1 MQTNK
6 DPYKALG
13 ISREAS
19 QDDIRKAHRKLVRE
33 YHPDANPEDPRAE
46 GRFKEVQQAYEVLS
60 DEKKR
65 REYDEGL
72 RASSRGR
79 SGRARSRES
88 SSRPRTRA
96 GGRAEGGTN
105 YTVDLSELLAKLAN
119 LSSDGASARKGGSY
133 ELQGEEVAHLAKLLG
148 EKISGISNLLGK
160 DPARLSKL
168 LGENIKMNG
177 KVRFSDAQANQFSTT
192 GRIRRAGNRLQ
203 RAMSPGKRRQKARVC
218 GEEKRGLRGRVHGEE
233 GGAANPTTDLL
244 RSRWPKER
252 A

>member
-96 GGRAEGGTN
+96 GARAGGRAGGGTN

-119 LSSDGASARKGGSY
+119 LSSDGASTRKGGSY
-133 ELQGEEVAHLAKLLG
+133 ELQGEEVAQLAKLLG
-148 EKISGISNLLGK
+148 EKISRISELLGK

-168 LGENIKMNG
+168 LGENIKMNT
-177 KVRFSDAQANQFSTT
+177 KVSFGEARSGEFSAADEDTSGRGPSGVSNEPREKKVKGPRAQ
-192 GRIRRAGNRLQ
+192 GR
-203 RAMSPGKRRQKARVC
+203 
-218 GEEKRGLRGRVHGEE
+218 EKRVKGPSARRRGRSG
-233 GGAANPTTDLL
+233 
-244 RSRWPKER
+244 
-252 A
+252 

>member
-6 DPYKALG
+6 DLYKLLG
-13 ISREAS
+13 LPREAS
-19 QDDIRKAHRKLVRE
+19 QDDVQQAHRKLVRE

-79 SGRARSRES
+79 SGGTRSRESSRES

-96 GGRAEGGTN
+96 GGRAGGGTN
-105 YTVDLSELLAKLAN
+105 YTVDLSELLAKLTN
-119 LSSDGASARKGGSY
+119 LSSDGASGRKGGSY

-148 EKISGISNLLGK
+148 EKISRISELLGK

-168 LGENIKMNG
+168 LGENIKMNA
-177 KVRFSDAQANQFSTT
+177 KVSFGDAWSGEFSTT
-192 GRIRRAGNRLQ
+192 DEDTSGRGPSGAGNEPREKKVKGP
-203 RAMSPGKRRQKARVC
+203 RAQGR
-218 GEEKRGLRGRVHGEE
+218 EKRVKGPSARRRGRSG
-233 GGAANPTTDLL
+233 
-244 RSRWPKER
+244 
-252 A
+252 

>member
-6 DPYKALG
+6 DLYKLLG
-13 ISREAS
+13 LPTEAS
-19 QDDIRKAHRKLVRE
+19 QDDIQQAHRKLVRK

-72 RASSRGR
+72 RTSSRGSPGRPR
-79 SGRARSRES
+79 SRESSRES

-96 GGRAEGGTN
+96 GGRAGGGTN

-119 LSSDGASARKGGSY
+119 LSSDGASGRKGGSY

-148 EKISGISNLLGK
+148 EKISRISELLGK

-168 LGENIKMNG
+168 LGENIKMNTKVSFGEARSG
-177 KVRFSDAQANQFSTT
+177 KFSAADEDTS
-192 GRIRRAGNRLQ
+192 GRGPSGAGNEPREKKVKGP
-203 RAMSPGKRRQKARVC
+203 RAQGR
-218 GEEKRGLRGRVHGEE
+218 EKRVKGPSARRRGRSG
-233 GGAANPTTDLL
+233 
-244 RSRWPKER
+244 
-252 A
+252 

>member
-72 RASSRGR
+72 RTSSRGR
-79 SGRARSRES
+79 SPGRSRSRES

-96 GGRAEGGTN
+96 GGRARGGTN

-133 ELQGEEVAHLAKLLG
+133 ELRGEEVAQLAKLLG
-148 EKISGISNLLGK
+148 EKISRISELLGK

-168 LGENIKMNG
+168 LGENIKMNA
-177 KVRFSDAQANQFSTT
+177 KVSFGEARSSQYSAADEDTS
-192 GRIRRAGNRLQ
+192 GRGPSGAGNEPREKKVKG
-203 RAMSPGKRRQKARVC
+203 PGAR
-218 GEEKRGLRGRVHGEE
+218 GREKRVKGPSARRRGRSG
-233 GGAANPTTDLL
+233 
-244 RSRWPKER
+244 
-252 A
+252 

>member
-6 DPYKALG
+6 DPYKTLG
-13 ISREAS
+13 LSREAS

-65 REYDEGL
+65 REYDEGP
-72 RASSRGR
+72 RTSSRGR
-79 SGRARSRES
+79 SPGRPRAAA
-88 SSRPRTRA
+88 SSRA
-96 GGRAEGGTN
+96 GGGTN

-133 ELQGEEVAHLAKLLG
+133 ELRGEEVAQLAKLLG
-148 EKISGISNLLGK
+148 EKISRISELLGK

-168 LGENIKMNG
+168 LGENIKMNA
-177 KVRFSDAQANQFSTT
+177 KVSFGEARSSQYSAAEEDTSGRGPSEVGNEPREKKVKGPGAQ
-192 GRIRRAGNRLQ
+192 GR
-203 RAMSPGKRRQKARVC
+203 
-218 GEEKRGLRGRVHGEE
+218 EKRVKGPSARRRGRSG
-233 GGAANPTTDLL
+233 
-244 RSRWPKER
+244 
-252 A
+252 

>member
-6 DPYKALG
+6 DLYKLLG
-13 ISREAS
+13 LPREDS
-19 QDDIRKAHRKLVRE
+19 QDDVQQAHRKLVRK

-79 SGRARSRES
+79 SGRPRSRESSRES

-96 GGRAEGGTN
+96 GGRAGGGTN
-105 YTVDLSELLAKLAN
+105 YTVDLSELLAKLTN

-148 EKISGISNLLGK
+148 EKISRISELLGK

-168 LGENIKMNG
+168 LGENIKMNT
-177 KVRFSDAQANQFSTT
+177 KVSFGEARSARSGEFSAADEDTS
-192 GRIRRAGNRLQ
+192 GRGPSGAGNEPREKKVKGP
-203 RAMSPGKRRQKARVC
+203 RAQGR
-218 GEEKRGLRGRVHGEE
+218 EKRVKGPSARRRGR
-233 GGAANPTTDLL
+233 
-244 RSRWPKER
+244 SS
-252 A
+252 

>member
-72 RASSRGR
+72 RTSSRERSPGRARAAASSR
-79 SGRARSRES
+79 
-88 SSRPRTRA
+88 A
-96 GGRAEGGTN
+96 GGGTN
-105 YTVDLSELLAKLAN
+105 YTVDLSELLAKLTN
-119 LSSDGASARKGGSY
+119 LSSDGAGGWKGGGSQ
-133 ELQGEEVAHLAKLLG
+133 LRDEEVAQLAKLLG
-148 EKISGISNLLGK
+148 EKISRISELLGK
-160 DPARLSKL
+160 DTARLSKL
-168 LGENIKMNG
+168 LGENIKMNA
-177 KVRFSDAQANQFSTT
+177 KVSFGGARSSQGSTT
-192 GRIRRAGNRLQ
+192 DEDTSGRGPSGMDNE
-203 RAMSPGKRRQKARVC
+203 PW
-218 GEEKRGLRGRVHGEE
+218 EKRVKGPSARRRGRSG
-233 GGAANPTTDLL
+233 
-244 RSRWPKER
+244 
-252 A
+252 